1 METLE
6 LLKELGMTKASDA
19 LGKKLDK
26 QRKLFTAYQNFRFVN
41 QEAIESFNKN
51 LREKTEII
59 YDKNTK
65 EVRKKVDPKKWN
77 EIVYDKLVF
86 SKLSEYKDVPPTDV
100 LLKVKE
106 AVDLKC
112 FDTFEVAKIES
123 VKEVVDPIIFGSIEG
138 CSDKF
143 FIAQWDEDV
152 KFEDILKE
160 QSNGFN
166 I

>member
-6 LLKELGMTKASDA
+6 LLKELGMTKASSV
-19 LGKKLDK
+19 LEKKIDK
-26 QRKLFTAYQNFRFVN
+26 QRKLFAAYQNYQFVSV
-41 QEAIESFNKN
+41 EAVETFNKK
-51 LREKTEII
+51 LREKTEVI

-65 EVRKKVDPKKWN
+65 EIRKKVDPKKWN

-86 SKLSEYKDVPPTDV
+86 SKLSEYKDVPPVDV
-100 LLKVKE
+100 LQKVKE
-106 AVDLKC
+106 AADRKC
-112 FDTFEVAKIES
+112 FDSFEVAKIES
-123 VKEVVDPIIFGSIEG
+123 VKEVVDPIIFGNIEG

-160 QSNGFN
+160 QANGFCA
-166 I
+166 